1 MIDPSTVMFPAN
13 TPGVTPGAAE
23 TAPTGQLMRFE
34 EAMAAGKVP
43 AGSEA
48 GPGDWVIAP
57 TESVQSTDGPVNLG
71 DRILNGVERIHED
84 HAARRERVQEMVS
97 ATQNAEFNF
106 SRAMDLQMEVMQMN
120 LVQDVTTKTAD
131 KGSQGVQ
138 TLFRNQ

>member
-1 MIDPSTVMFPAN
+1 MIDPSTVMFPAQPAG
-13 TPGVTPGAAE
+13 TATTAQ
-23 TAPTGQLMRFE
+23 TAPMGQLMRFE

-43 AGSEA
+43 AGSQA
-48 GPGDWVIAP
+48 GPGDWVIAAQP
-57 TESVQSTDGPVNLG
+57 APQSVDGPVNLG
-71 DRILNGVERIHED
+71 DRILNGVERLHQD
-84 HAARRERVQEMVS
+84 HNARRERVEEMVT
-97 ATQNAEFNF
+97 ATKNTEFNF

>member
-13 TPGVTPGAAE
+13 TPGATPGAAE
-23 TAPTGQLMRFE
+23 TAPMGQLMRFE

-43 AGSEA
+43 AGTEA

-57 TESVQSTDGPVNLG
+57 QEATSSVDGPVNLG
-71 DRILNGVERIHED
+71 DRILNGVERIHQD
-84 HAARRERVQEMVS
+84 HAARRERVKEMVS
-97 ATQNAEFNF
+97 ATQNTEFNF